1 MKIRITTM
9 TITISTIRKMGSTVL
24 TMKKIKKRQKI
35 HPFRAIMHRVLF
47 KLEKQ
52 NVARSSFTAIL
63 IAATATMLTTRIVII
78 FSK

>member
-1 MKIRITTM
+1 M
-9 TITISTIRKMGSTVL
+9 TITISTIRMMGSTVS
-24 TMKKIKKRQKI
+24 TMNKIKRKKKKKI

-52 NVARSSFTAIL
+52 NVARSSFIAIS
-63 IAATATMLTTRIVII
+63 IAATTTVITTRTVII